1 MATDSSM
8 LFCVAGRVH
17 GLLNYGSYW
26 KDVNYKWLSKLR
38 KEMSMPDLTPMIDVV
53 FQLLIFFMVTAVF
66 AVTPGLDIKLPEAE
80 EAQAPEKENLFIVV
94 DQDGNMKLNHKD
106 VTFATLKDELQE
118 KRRLLDNTTM
128 MIIQGDERST
138 HGQIVQIMDIAR
150 QVGVVDQI
158 ITTEPQRN

>member
-1 MATDSSM
+1 MAKKEEK
-8 LFCVAGRVH
+8 
-17 GLLNYGSYW
+17 GLGES
-26 KDVNYKWLSKLR
+26 
-38 KEMSMPDLTPMIDVV
+38 PDLTPMIDIV

-94 DQDGNMKLNHKD
+94 DQDGNMKLNHQT
-106 VTFATLKDELQE
+106 VTFSNLKDKLQE
-118 KRRLLDNTTM
+118 KRQLLDNTTM
-128 MIIQGDERST
+128 IIIQGDERAT

-158 ITTEPQRN
+158 IATEPNRGR